1 MYLKILLL
9 CNICIYIIV
18 CAMLGKIQLCMSSI
32 LILSISVLRLQIW
45 KFLKNVVKVS
55 MSHPL
60 ISFCNN
66 LKKKR
71 QIQTNETKKKSSHST
86 LFDTIYIFGEHMF
99 PYRKKIIPSKK
110 IISLCEIKT
119 TEKK

>member
-1 MYLKILLL
+1 
-9 CNICIYIIV
+9 
-18 CAMLGKIQLCMSSI
+18 MLGKIQLCMSSI

-66 LKKKR
+66 LKKKDKFKPMK
-71 QIQTNETKKKSSHST
+71 QKKNLLIA
-86 LFDTIYIFGEHMF
+86 LFLTPYIFLVNICF
-99 PYRKKIIPSKK
+99 R
-110 IISLCEIKT
+110 
-119 TEKK
+119 TEKKSYPQKKL